1 MSIVALFLV
10 ASIVAS
16 ILSRKDSRVSGFLF
30 LFLLRVFLAVLLLL
44 LLLSRVASRKS
55 GNRVKFGHVASRDSS
70 CCRDFPA
77 SYYGPELP
85 EAAPPTIR

>member
-44 LLLSRVASRKS
+44 LLLLLL
-55 GNRVKFGHVASRDSS
+55 DSIQLPPCALQLQLLLHFKVEKEIENTPLS
-70 CCRDFPA
+70 PA
-77 SYYGPELP
+77 AALP
-85 EAAPPTIR
+85 I